1 MSTSSSTCKNTQ
13 FRPLLEF
20 VFFVG
25 DQLPPVDAPIE
36 HFQYATQIFLAL
48 EDQKNA
54 IRGETISHFRSESP
68 AAFPVRAYVN
78 IFPRMRKLGY
88 PATTPV
94 SDYPSDQGL
103 RTVNAS
109 DIIYVLRVN
118 TH

>member
-1 MSTSSSTCKNTQ
+1 MD
-13 FRPLLEF
+13 FFFFLGDRLL
-20 VFFVG
+20 
-25 DQLPPVDAPIE
+25 LSDAPIE
-36 HFQYATQIFLAL
+36 HFQYATQIVLAL
-48 EDQKNA
+48 EDQKNST
-54 IRGETISHFRSESP
+54 RGETISHFRSESP

-103 RTVNAS
+103 RPVNAS